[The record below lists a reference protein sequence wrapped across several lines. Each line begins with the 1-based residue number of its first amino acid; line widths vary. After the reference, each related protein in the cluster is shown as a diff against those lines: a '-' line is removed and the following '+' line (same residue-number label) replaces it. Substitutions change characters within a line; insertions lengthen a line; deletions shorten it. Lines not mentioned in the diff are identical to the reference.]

1 VIRTSSG
8 VPTANLYTDAATGA
22 LKERRIKLV
31 VSKGP
36 DAGIDRVVES
46 GTHIVGTHPNC
57 DVRLTDP
64 TVSRYHLE
72 LQLLADG
79 VKVTDLQS
87 TNGTMHGGTK
97 LGTVVVTGPARLR
110 LGKNTEIDLVPADE
124 EVTLP
129 PYAGD
134 RFGNVL
140 GASAP
145 MRALFAVLQR
155 VAPTEA
161 TVLIEGETGTG
172 KEVIAE
178 AIHKQSSRAEKPF
191 VVVDCGA
198 IPREIIASELFGH
211 VRGAFTG
218 AVNPK
223 EGLVEAADGGTL
235 FLDEIGELALDLQ
248 PQLLRVLEKREV
260 RKVGDVKAQK
270 VDIRVIAATNRDLRK
285 MVKDGTF
292 REDLYFRLAVV
303 RATVPPLRERRD
315 DIRVLAHAFA
325 EQMGRGGFALPER
338 LEQQLVAY
346 DWPGNV
352 RELRNVVEQA
362 LSLGDGVMSSMAHG
376 GGAVAAVT
384 AGPLGGGGV
393 GGGGAPGI
401 TAQDVLDLPF
411 KEAKGRLVEE
421 FEREY
426 LTALLARHKG
436 NVSRAAQ
443 EAGIDRNYIHRLV
456 KKYGIPVNRD

>member
-1 VIRTSSG
+1 MSTGI
-8 VPTANLYTDAATGA
+8 PTANLYTDAATGA
-22 LKERRIKLV
+22 LKERRIKMV
-31 VSKGP
+31 VVKGP
-36 DAGIDRVVES
+36 DGGVERLVES

-87 TNGTMHGGTK
+87 TNGTMHGGTR
-97 LGTVVVTGPARLR
+97 LGQVVVTGPARLR
-110 LGKNTEIDLVPADE
+110 LGKHTEVDLVPADE
-124 EVTLP
+124 EVALSP
-129 PYAGD
+129 FAGD

-140 GASAP
+140 GGSKV
-145 MRALFAVLQR
+145 MRALFAVLHR
-155 VAPTEA
+155 VAATEA
-161 TVLIEGETGTG
+161 TVLLEGETGTG
-172 KEVIAE
+172 KEAVAE
-178 AIHKQSSRAEKPF
+178 ALHARSSRAERPF
-191 VVVDCGA
+191 IVVDCGA
-198 IPREIIASELFGH
+198 IPRDLIGSELFGH

-223 EGLVEAADGGTL
+223 DGLVEAADGGTL

-260 RKVGDVKAQK
+260 RKVGDVKAHK
-270 VDIRVIAATNRDLRK
+270 VDIRVIAATHRDLRK
-285 MVKDGTF
+285 MVKDGQF
-292 REDLYFRLAVV
+292 REDLFFRLAVV
-303 RATVPPLRERRD
+303 RAVVPPLRERRE
-315 DIRVLAHAFA
+315 DIRMLAHAFA
-325 EQMGRGGFALPER
+325 EQMGRGGFSLPDGLER
-338 LEQQLVAY
+338 KLLAY

-362 LSLGDGVMSSMAHG
+362 LSLGDSLLPG
-376 GGAVAAVT
+376 
-384 AGPLGGGGV
+384 L
-393 GGGGAPGI
+393 GAPALSSSPPAPL
-401 TAQDVLDLPF
+401 TASGTGSGTVPRTPEEVLDLPF

-426 LTALLARHKG
+426 LTALLAKHKG

-456 KKYGIPVNRD
+456 KKYGLPVSRD